1 MIVDSH
7 CHLDFEVLHSDL
19 ETVIERAKKNG
30 VGVMQ
35 TICTKISE
43 FERIYSIS
51 NLNEGVFCSIGNHP
65 LNLAEEGVVKAKEIL
80 KYTNRD
86 KLISIGE
93 TGLDYY
99 YSKDNEKIQQ
109 ESFIEHI
116 IASQE
121 SLLPIIVHTRE
132 ADKDTVE
139 ILKKYMLKKRFS
151 GVIHCF
157 TASNWLA
164 KECIDMG
171 LYISASGIVTFKNA
185 KDIQQT
191 FKQIPHER
199 ILIETD
205 APYLAPVPMRGKD
218 NEPSY
223 IKYTAEFMAKLLDVG
238 LDDFIGITT
247 NNFFNLFNKAK
258 VK

>member
-1 MIVDSH
+1 MMIVDSH
-7 CHLDFEVLHSDL
+7 CHLDFKVLSDDL
-19 ETVIERAKKNG
+19 EGVIERARRNG
-30 VGVMQ
+30 VDVMQ

-51 NLNEGVFCSIGNHP
+51 HANKNIFCSIGNHP
-65 LNLAEEGVVKAKEIL
+65 LNLIEEGLVKAQEIL
-80 KYTNRD
+80 LYTNRH
-86 KLISIGE
+86 KLIGIGE

-99 YSKDNEKIQQ
+99 YSKDNKKVQK

-121 SLLPIIVHTRE
+121 SLLPIIVHTRK
-132 ADKDTVE
+132 ADKDTVD
-139 ILKKYMLKKRFS
+139 ILKEYMVKKKFS

-164 KECIDMG
+164 KECLDMG
-171 LYISASGIVTFKNA
+171 LYISFSGIITFKNS
-185 KDIQQT
+185 KDIQQIL
-191 FKQIPHER
+191 KEIPMGR

-205 APYLAPVPMRGKD
+205 SPYLAPVPMRGRD

-223 IKYTAEFMAKLLDVG
+223 LKYTAEFMAKLLDVSTYN
-238 LDDFIGITT
+238 FIGITT

-258 VK
+258 V

>member
-7 CHLDFEVLHSDL
+7 CHLDFKVLSDDL
-19 ETVIERAKKNG
+19 EGVIERARKNG
-30 VGVMQ
+30 VGVLQ

-43 FERIYSIS
+43 FESIYSIS
-51 NLNEGVFCSIGNHP
+51 HSNENVFCSIGNHP
-65 LNLAEEGVVKAKEIL
+65 LNLAEEGVVKAEEIL
-80 KYTNRD
+80 RYTNRD
-86 KLISIGE
+86 KLIGIGE

-99 YSKDNEKIQQ
+99 YSKDNEGAQN

-121 SLLPIIVHTRE
+121 SSLPIIVHTRE
-132 ADKDTVE
+132 ADKDTVD
-139 ILKKYMLKKRFS
+139 ILQKHMAKKKFS

-157 TASNWLA
+157 TASSWLA
-164 KECIDMG
+164 KECLDMG

-185 KDIQQT
+185 KDIQQI
-191 FKQIPHER
+191 FKEVPLER

-223 IKYTAEFMAKLLDVG
+223 IKYTAEFMAKLLDVD
-238 LDDFIGITT
+238 LNDFIDTTT
-247 NNFFNLFNKAK
+247 NNFFDLFNKAK
-258 VK
+258 V